1 MDRLTKRNADG
12 SVSLDLPVNQGVFFP
27 ERSIRKSVLQEILE
41 RLADYEDAEEQ
52 GLIIRSQCSLW
63 ERDVAPVNRW
73 IPVDERLPEPGAIVL
88 VCGKK
93 GGMRVARAF
102 YTALTSKP
110 LWTVVGTG
118 KCFNATHW
126 MELPGGAES

>member
-73 IPVDERLPEPGAIVL
+73 IPVDERLPEDNDPVL
-88 VCGKK
+88 VFSKTSGIMIDYFWD
-93 GGMRVARAF
+93 GAF
-102 YTALTSKP
+102 VFDKT
-110 LWTVVGTG
+110 
-118 KCFNATHW
+118 NITHW
-126 MELPGGAES
+126 TKLPEAPESKK